1 MDETHRLKEVE
12 YYSAGVSA
20 WYNTSLE
27 YDKSLFTLSG
37 GGVGL
42 LITPLITVG
51 VKSGSLLLVYV
62 AALAAFLTCL
72 VILLV
77 VFRLNRKHLELAIHK
92 PDAGIDPLLAK
103 LDLAAAVSFGVAI
116 LCTAAIGL
124 TAGITSYSKKE
135 IEMDIEKKT
144 NAVPDLLQKS
154 FTGSGALSP
163 QPSSSVVAPTPAPAP
178 VAPAPIASTPAAPAS
193 GASK

>member
-1 MDETHRLKEVE
+1 MDETRRLKEVE
-12 YYSAGVSA
+12 YYAAGVSA

-42 LITPLITVG
+42 LITPLITLG
-51 VKSGSLLLVYV
+51 VKSGFLLLLYV
-62 AALAAFLTCL
+62 AALFAFLTCL
-72 VILLV
+72 VILLA

-92 PDAGIDPLLAK
+92 PNAGLDPLLKK

-135 IEMDIEKKT
+135 SEMGIENKT
-144 NAVPDLLQKS
+144 NAVPDLFQKS

-163 QPSSSVVAPTPAPAP
+163 QPSSSVVAPMPAAAPA
-178 VAPAPIASTPAAPAS
+178 APTPTASTPAAPSS